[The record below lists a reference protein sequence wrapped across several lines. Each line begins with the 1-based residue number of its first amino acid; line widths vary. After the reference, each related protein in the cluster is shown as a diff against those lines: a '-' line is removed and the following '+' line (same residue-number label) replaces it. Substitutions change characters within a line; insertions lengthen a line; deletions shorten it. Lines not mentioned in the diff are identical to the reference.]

1 MVINVLH
8 LLIKPKLKPRLILET
23 VQHNLVF
30 FWFFLGGAAIIS
42 ELEKMRKKQN
52 LVQVYLNTANWAI

>member
-30 FWFFLGGAAIIS
+30 FWFFWGGGGDNIRVGENA
-42 ELEKMRKKQN
+42 
-52 LVQVYLNTANWAI
+52 